1 MSAAFRYTPALLTEY
16 PASRTSQA
24 NNAVAGGTSYSTLEA
39 FTALLVSIVSIR
51 TNIGTCS

>member
-1 MSAAFRYTPALLTEY
+1 MSAAFRHTPALLIEY
-16 PASRTSQA
+16 PAFSTSQA
-24 NNAVAGGTSYSTLEA
+24 DNAVAGGTSYSTLKA